1 MKYKLLFIFLLTA
14 ACITAQDGKILSVDD
29 CVRIGT
35 ANNKNLQVSLSKLYS
50 VQQRLKEVKTNELP
64 ALRLNGSYSRLSEVD
79 PFVIMGQQIQPS
91 ILNNTN
97 IRLTLSQPLFTG
109 FRLSSNTDA
118 AEYNALAFEKDYTR
132 DVNLLTYDIRNAYWS
147 YVKAYELKKTIE
159 KNIEQVRTRLRD
171 LVNQYDAGL
180 ATNNDVLKV
189 RVQLSNFEILLLEA
203 GNSMDIGILA
213 LNNLMG
219 IPVSTKIQPKV
230 ENVYQ
235 TVYLP
240 ALDSLTT
247 QAFGNRSEL
256 KSLGLKIKSNE
267 SGIISAK
274 SGWYPQ
280 LNLSANYI
288 YANPNSRIFPSQ
300 AAFKG
305 TWDVGVTLS
314 YDIWNWRL
322 TSYQTAQAKATR
334 DQNTF
339 ALELTKNNIELEV
352 AQVYKNLQNTIE
364 RFRLTKETVAQA
376 TENYRVTNEKFR
388 SGLVLNLEVVDA
400 ETSLLLSEINYTT
413 TIIDYF
419 IGVAKL
425 EKAIEQKLK

>member
-1 MKYKLLFIFLLTA
+1 MKYILLFIFLLTA

-29 CVRIGT
+29 CVRIGIE
-35 ANNKNLQVSLSKLYS
+35 NNKNLQVSQSKLYS
-50 VQQRLKEVKTNELP
+50 AQQRLKEVKTSELP
-64 ALRLNGSYSRLSEVD
+64 TLRLNGSYSRLSEVD